1 MSEAECTCYHMGH
14 GAMYCVTVYEDNT
27 KSKVKKRFLID
38 AGSNQ
43 DYPVGSDSLSK
54 QNIEHI
60 KKEIQN
66 SSNNEW
72 IFCLTH
78 LHADHYTAF
87 QTISK
92 EVTNINE
99 KVEKFRIG
107 SLTAG
112 EWEDLTDKVL
122 KSYDDYTVGKLA
134 LQEMLKKFKGKVK
147 FLKPVTQ
154 AKLLWND
161 GDVSLYLLFNC
172 MFNLDKPEDA
182 KQLLNANGASFLVK
196 HNGYQTA
203 FWFTGDITGETFN
216 NILRHDKT
224 YCSMQ
229 AILNDCVEV
238 VMTPPHHGSIHT
250 LNGIGEVRQDDKN
263 PDIDYYSNQW
273 RIFCESIDLLNNKLN
288 CKLIWSACLYDR
300 FKHPDG
306 AALSI
311 YSTTCGAG
319 THDYKWA
326 VYKTFESED
335 EELFDEYFR
344 ITNYNAA
351 YTVDN
356 KWRLQNLS
364 RQIIPTLRFYPDTRI
379 ATVSNIQYD
388 FQRSD

>member
-1 MSEAECTCYHMGH
+1 MSEAKCTCYHMGH
-14 GAMYCVTVYEDNT
+14 GAMYCVTVYEDST
-27 KSKVKKRFLID
+27 IKKRFLID

-43 DYPVGSDSLSK
+43 DYPAGDNNLSK

-66 SSNNEW
+66 SSDNEW

-99 KVEKFRIG
+99 KVEMFHIG
-107 SLTAG
+107 SLTQG
-112 EWEDLTDKVL
+112 EWEDLKDKDL
-122 KSYDDYTVGKLA
+122 KSYDEFTVGKSA
-134 LQEMLKKFKGKVK
+134 LRKMLKKFEGKVN
-147 FLKPVTQ
+147 FLNRVTE
-154 AKLLWND
+154 AIPLWED
-161 GDVSLYLLFNC
+161 DDVSLYLLFNC
-172 MFNLDKPEDA
+172 MFTLNTLKDA
-182 KQLLNANGASFLVK
+182 EQALNSNGASFLVK
-196 HNGYQTA
+196 HKRYRTA

-216 NILRHDKT
+216 DILHHEET

-250 LNGIGEVRQDDKN
+250 LNGIGKKRQDDEN
-263 PDIDYYSNQW
+263 PDIGYYSDQW
-273 RIFCESIDLLNNKLN
+273 RIFCDTIDLLNDKLN

-311 YSTTCGAG
+311 YSTTCGAE

-326 VYKTFESED
+326 VYKTFDCER
-335 EELFDEYFR
+335 EEIFSDRFR

-356 KWRLQNLS
+356 NWRLQDLS
-364 RQIIPTLRFYPDTRI
+364 KQIIPTLRFYPNTRI
-379 ATVSNIQYD
+379 ATASNIQYD